1 MKNPS
6 APPRAPRFTKRR
18 TSTQSFIS
26 FGVGRASLSIKKVSN
41 MRVSLRSHHD
51 QCSCEHEDVDSSQ
64 MPMWLSTQAV
74 NVFSCIYPA
83 VVTSE
88 ATHKCPL
95 PKCEYISTIHARDE
109 QIDSLHSA

>member
-41 MRVSLRSHHD
+41 MRVSLRSY
-51 QCSCEHEDVDSSQ
+51 QCGCEHEDADSSSQ

-74 NVFSCIYPA
+74 NVLSCIYPA

-95 PKCEYISTIHARDE
+95 PKCEYISTIHVRDE
-109 QIDSLHSA
+109 QRDSLHSA